1 MRTHGGS
8 TQGQSWQEAQEAS
21 QGCLEGQRAAGPGKG
36 DPVTYRSPEGAVTTE
51 VAAVQRGVRWKWHR
65 SGESGIGEVTRAHVS
80 LLAAWKAMD
89 NLSEDL

>member
-1 MRTHGGS
+1 MPRIIKFLEDHIDLTHLDMVS
-8 TQGQSWQEAQEAS
+8 
-21 QGCLEGQRAAGPGKG
+21 

-65 SGESGIGEVTRAHVS
+65 PGESGIGEVSRAHGS